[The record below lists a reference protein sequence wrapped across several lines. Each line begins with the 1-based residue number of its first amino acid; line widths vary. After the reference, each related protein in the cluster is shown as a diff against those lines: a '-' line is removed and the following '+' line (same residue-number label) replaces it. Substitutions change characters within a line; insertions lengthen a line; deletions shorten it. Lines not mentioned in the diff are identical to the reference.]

1 MPTAAGMTDF
11 RSPALHPFPDGMWDV
26 WPGGKANCGVV
37 FKKLM
42 GVIPVMRLVF
52 TAGLR

>member
-1 MPTAAGMTDF
+1 
-11 RSPALHPFPDGMWDV
+11 MWDV

-42 GVIPVMRLVF
+42 GVIPVMRF